1 VFTLADTSDVT
12 NLNLRGQSSCCFSQN
27 YAEFFIA
34 QTDEIPHIKSMKIIS
49 IFAVLSALIGLISG
63 TINWALGSLDRFENA
78 WEEEWFE
85 TAQELSWLLTE
96 WGIGFAVLLLTIGMA
111 MQSFKA
117 NKAPSPKSK

>member
-1 VFTLADTSDVT
+1 
-12 NLNLRGQSSCCFSQN
+12 
-27 YAEFFIA
+27 
-34 QTDEIPHIKSMKIIS
+34 MKIIS
-49 IFAVLSALIGLISG
+49 IFAVLSTLIGLISG